1 MERKMANATDY
12 NRWGPPSD
20 DRASFGIRS
29 PWHIVLIVLGFMFW
43 WPVGLAVLFYTL
55 GSRKMGCFGRSEN
68 KLMRMQDKVDR
79 LRSRMERHGF
89 GGGNF
94 GSGFGFGP
102 PSSGNRAFDEYRSE
116 TLRRLEEEQH
126 EFKDFLERLRHAKD
140 KDEFD
145 QFMSQHKRPTPPA
158 DNGQPQG

>member
-1 MERKMANATDY
+1 MANATDY
-12 NRWGPPSD
+12 NRWGPSD
-20 DRASFGIRS
+20 DRVSFGIRS

-145 QFMSQHKRPTPPA
+145 QFMSQHKQRPTPPA